1 MKSRSVPRLFADVT
15 ARLED
20 LHAIAVDG
28 QCRDNALEMQQ
39 VLNAHLRSGLAALDD
54 NMRQIAKVLEGS
66 RP

>member
-15 ARLED
+15 AKLED
-20 LHAIAVDG
+20 LHSIAVEG
-28 QCRDNALEMQQ
+28 QCRDNAPDMQL
-39 VLNAHLRSGLAALDD
+39 VLHVHLRSGLAALND